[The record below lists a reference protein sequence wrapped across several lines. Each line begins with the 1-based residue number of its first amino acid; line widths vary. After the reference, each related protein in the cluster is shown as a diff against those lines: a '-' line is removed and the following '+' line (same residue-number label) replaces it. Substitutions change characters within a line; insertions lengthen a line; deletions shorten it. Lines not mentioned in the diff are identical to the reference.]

1 MADIAFAPDPQTGL
15 LVPEAFLK
23 SKQALAEAAERQ
35 ARGKFFSAMGRAERY
50 NQAGAQEKPPDE
62 PSFRYLR
69 DAYYESVIDQ
79 ICVMRRQQQVRAMC
93 RRVRNPETEIG
104 WQVVHI
110 DHDRPDFEETQEIR
124 ERCAEVEDIIEHGP
138 TPEVHPGGF
147 ADLASAA
154 VEEELVIDRKCFPYE
169 TIIETDQGPMYIGK
183 IVNRRLPVKIRS
195 IDLETGREVWGQVT
209 AWQKFHT
216 NTWVRLAY
224 EGSDRHASLHV
235 TPDHEVWTPSGM
247 QPASS
252 LHAGDT
258 VYVASPVLSAEQ
270 EQVVLGGLLGDAFLN
285 VRQGSRIKL
294 GFAHSLKQEYYLR
307 WKAEAL
313 KSVGGTAQTKEVVGS
328 FSDARYNGKIYDA
341 VEWRSMGTPL
351 WNQYREFCYRDGRKH
366 VTREWLDRIG
376 PLGLAV
382 WFMDDATFS
391 FSNGGH
397 TPGDGISIQFT
408 ECYDEEELGNVIS
421 YFSEKWG
428 VTAKLAASRPA
439 KSRPRA
445 SVCAIRFGVQD
456 SKKLL
461 DAISPCVAIERTG
474 KGNGAQKRWMAGP
487 IPQGHEGMAPVR
499 LVSVETHN
507 AKPKKRVC
515 YDITVEPTHTI
526 VAQGL
531 VVSNC
536 MVRFRDR
543 GGFPRQF
550 HMIDGGTLKP
560 IVRVLYEWVEEHKGE
575 ENQWGPD
582 MWDVAAEALSYEV
595 GFDMTRAAYVQ
606 EVDGVIVA
614 AWATAEID
622 VDITNP
628 SVEINRLAYGRGSAF
643 QRSMTLTDLAISMID
658 YNRGLFS
665 VDYPENAL
673 FLFGDYSPS
682 GLEAFTR
689 QLTSQ
694 VGNRNWSRLA
704 IIPAD
709 PEFKAQLQKLRDT
722 PKDMV
727 FDRLWQLVIAL
738 KAASFGMHP
747 SEINAAG
754 YESEAPALNQP
765 NEEKQIAYAKEEG
778 LHGLIQHLAD
788 WLNRAIVTPRYPDLR
803 MRWHVRLDTERERVE
818 LANLRVQQYGTI
830 NEARKA
836 ENKSPIAKPW
846 ADYPMQIAAI
856 YAQAETQQQALQMQ
870 QKAASQQQAAER
882 AHETDMASQESAER
896 LAAGESRPREQSGQ
910 QSWPRGNAGPV
921 RGVGQKRRQASAA
934 AQRGATGLP
943 RTSTEHGLQESARR
957 VVVSARGMHAEAD
970 DGRIRLK
977 VRGRTYLLESG
988 PYGATWRAP
997 NGAVVLHS
1005 DRVPDSP
1012 EGAAAELEEAL
1023 EDARGA

>member
-1 MADIAFAPDPQTGL
+1 MAGPDFIQDLRSGL
-15 LVPEAFLK
+15 YLPDTFTR
-23 SKQALAEAAERQ
+23 SQKQLAEAAEKQ
-35 ARGKFFSAMGRAERY
+35 ARGKFFSAMGKAERY

-79 ICVMRRQQQVRAMC
+79 ICVMRRQQQVRALC
-93 RRVRNPETEIG
+93 RRVRNPETEVG

-110 DHDRPDFEETQEIR
+110 DHDRPDFEETDEIR
-124 ERCAEVEDIIEHGP
+124 TRCAEMEDIIENGP

-147 ADLASAA
+147 ADFAVAS
-154 VEEELVIDRKCFPYE
+154 VEEELVVDRK
-169 TIIETDQGPMYIGK
+169 T
-183 IVNRRLPVKIRS
+183 L
-195 IDLETGREVWGQVT
+195 
-209 AWQKFHT
+209 
-216 NTWVRLAY
+216 
-224 EGSDRHASLHV
+224 
-235 TPDHEVWTPSGM
+235 
-247 QPASS
+247 
-252 LHAGDT
+252 
-258 VYVASPVLSAEQ
+258 
-270 EQVVLGGLLGDAFLN
+270 
-285 VRQGSRIKL
+285 
-294 GFAHSLKQEYYLR
+294 
-307 WKAEAL
+307 
-313 KSVGGTAQTKEVVGS
+313 
-328 FSDARYNGKIYDA
+328 
-341 VEWRSMGTPL
+341 
-351 WNQYREFCYRDGRKH
+351 
-366 VTREWLDRIG
+366 
-376 PLGLAV
+376 
-382 WFMDDATFS
+382 
-391 FSNGGH
+391 
-397 TPGDGISIQFT
+397 
-408 ECYDEEELGNVIS
+408 
-421 YFSEKWG
+421 
-428 VTAKLAASRPA
+428 
-439 KSRPRA
+439 
-445 SVCAIRFGVQD
+445 IRF
-456 SKKLL
+456 K
-461 DAISPCVAIERTG
+461 
-474 KGNGAQKRWMAGP
+474 
-487 IPQGHEGMAPVR
+487 
-499 LVSVETHN
+499 
-507 AKPKKRVC
+507 
-515 YDITVEPTHTI
+515 
-526 VAQGL
+526 
-531 VVSNC
+531 
-536 MVRFRDR
+536 DR
-543 GGFPRQF
+543 AGFPRQF
-550 HMIDGGTLKP
+550 HLVDGATVKP
-560 IVRVLYEWVEEHKGE
+560 IVRVLYEWIEEHKGE

-582 MWDVAAEALSYEV
+582 MWDVAAESLSYEV
-595 GFDMTRAAYVQ
+595 GFDLTRAAYVQ

-614 AWATAEID
+614 AWSADQID
-622 VDITNP
+622 IDITNP
-628 SVEINRLAYGRGSAF
+628 AVEINRLAFGRGSAF
-643 QRSMTLTDLAISMID
+643 QRSMTLTDLAISMVD

-709 PEFKAQLQKLRDT
+709 QEFKASLQKLRDT

-738 KAASFGMHP
+738 KAAAYIMHP

-754 YESEAPALNQP
+754 YESEAPAMNQP

-778 LHGLIQHLAD
+778 LHGLVRHNAD
-788 WLNRAIVTPRYPDLR
+788 WINRAIVRPRYPDLR

-818 LANLRVQQYGTI
+818 MANMRVQQYGSI